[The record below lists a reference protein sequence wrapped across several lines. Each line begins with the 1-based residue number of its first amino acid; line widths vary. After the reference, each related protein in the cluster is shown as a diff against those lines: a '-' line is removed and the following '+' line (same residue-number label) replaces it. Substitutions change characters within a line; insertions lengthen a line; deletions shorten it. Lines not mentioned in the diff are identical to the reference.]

1 MNQATKALTKQ
12 QLAAKYNV
20 DVRTLNKM
28 FIKHEELRVFS
39 GKRTGTYYFTVNELE
54 LIFKI
59 LG

>member
-12 QLAAKYNV
+12 QIAAKYNV

-28 FIKHEELRVFS
+28 FAKHDELKEFAD
-39 GKRTGTYYFTVNELE
+39 KRKGSYYFTVNEVA
-54 LIFKI
+54 LIFVI